1 MLAND
6 MKEALKNLEDAEH
19 AVNVQKDWLRRA
31 EKRLRECQVAVAN
44 LVKPPVEEETVEP
57 LFPPVR

>member
-19 AVNVQKDWLRRA
+19 ALTVQKDWMRRA
-31 EKRLRECQVAVAN
+31 EKRVRECQAVVAA
-44 LVKPPVEEETVEP
+44 LVKPHALPVT
-57 LFPPVR
+57 R

>member
-31 EKRLRECQVAVAN
+31 EKRLRECQAVVAG
-44 LVKPPVEEETVEP
+44 LIKPVSI
-57 LFPPVR
+57 R